1 MLLSER
7 KTTRQF
13 GHLPIREKLQ
23 HLFICSDSKKI
34 VYMLLFALF
43 LSLLAAL
50 WCWWSLLLAA
60 FFAFLAFNLQHLLGL
75 FDDLQKK
82 EQRISTQC
90 DLLQRQ
96 AEHSELPKSMHGLF
110 QTFEHQIDRSRQLG
124 DRSVN
129 ELTRTFSQLDKLLEE
144 NTGLAK
150 SATAEVGNER
160 DGFLFQ
166 CQHQLHHVL
175 QAMNN
180 SMQAKDELLTAVG
193 SVSHAANDLKLQ
205 TESIQKISKE
215 INLLSLNAS
224 IEAARA
230 GEAGRGFAVV
240 AERVRELSD
249 TTAES
254 AERIV
259 SRMSSLVQAVEQSTE
274 QVAFSQ
280 QNDKSMLEQA
290 EQRIESVLELV
301 KKVNAEL
308 SGTIASMDA
317 SSQEIKQQVAVAT
330 LEFQFQDRV
339 SQKLA
344 HLVAALQ
351 TMQHHLLEHGTL
363 NDTQLLE
370 VSDALYASYTMKEER
385 DAHTA
390 PVTTTASKHES
401 QDITF
406 F

>member
-7 KTTRQF
+7 KTTGQ
-13 GHLPIREKLQ
+13 LNLLVAWLKL
-23 HLFICSDSKKI
+23 HRFFICSDSKII
-34 VYMLLFALF
+34 VYIMLSGIVF
-43 LSLLAAL
+43 SMLAAF
-50 WCWWSLLLAA
+50 WCLWSLLLAA
-60 FFAFLAFNLQHLLGL
+60 LFSFLVVNTQHLLGL
-75 FDDLQKK
+75 LGDLQKN
-82 EQRISTQC
+82 EQRLRNQC
-90 DLLQRQ
+90 ALLQLQ
-96 AEHSELPKSMHGLF
+96 AEHNELPKSMHGLL
-110 QTFEHQIDRSRQLG
+110 QTFEQQIAGSQQLG

-144 NTGLAK
+144 NTSLAK
-150 SATAEVGNER
+150 SATAEVGNEQ
-160 DGFLFQ
+160 DGFLHQ

-180 SMQAKDELLTAVG
+180 SMQTKDELLTAVG
-193 SVSHAANDLKLQ
+193 TVSTAANDLKIQ

-249 TTAES
+249 TTADS

-259 SRMSSLVQAVEQSTE
+259 SRMSSLVSAVEQSTE
-274 QVAFSQ
+274 QVTFSQ

-301 KKVNAEL
+301 KKVNTEL
-308 SGTIASMDA
+308 SGTIVSMDA
-317 SSQEIKQQVAVAT
+317 SAQQIKQQVAAAT
-330 LEFQFQDRV
+330 IEFQFQDRV

-344 HLVAALQ
+344 HLVTALQ
-351 TMQHHLLEHGTL
+351 TLQHHLSAHGAL

-370 VSDALYASYTMKEER
+370 VSDALYTSYTMKEER
-385 DAHTA
+385 DAHAA
-390 PVTTTASKHES
+390 PVTKTASKHES